1 MISVELT
8 PKELEYVINAL
19 REYESDLR
27 MEIVDTDSE
36 AYKDALKNEN
46 ATLEAVLTKLRTH
59 MQAKGTA

>member
-1 MISVELT
+1 
-8 PKELEYVINAL
+8 
-19 REYESDLR
+19 